1 MPNVI
6 TDTPDTLLLINRR
19 VDAKQD
25 SVSRLCRPDNLAQ
38 HYVLSSLMTWCRKPA
53 RLQFNFPL
61 DKLYATTTSM
71 KWCVIHEACV
81 PACDTILWFP
91 PKIIYLLKDTKSRNL
106 ISNIR
111 EFARQQRNCPCG
123 I

>member
-1 MPNVI
+1 MQNVI
-6 TDTPDTLLLINRR
+6 TDTPDTLLLINR

-25 SVSRLCRPDNLAQ
+25 SDLDYVVNLAQ

-71 KWCVIHEACV
+71 RWCVIHEACASKRHD
-81 PACDTILWFP
+81 PGSPRKLY
-91 PKIIYLLKDTKSRNL
+91 IY
-106 ISNIR
+106 
-111 EFARQQRNCPCG
+111 
-123 I
+123 